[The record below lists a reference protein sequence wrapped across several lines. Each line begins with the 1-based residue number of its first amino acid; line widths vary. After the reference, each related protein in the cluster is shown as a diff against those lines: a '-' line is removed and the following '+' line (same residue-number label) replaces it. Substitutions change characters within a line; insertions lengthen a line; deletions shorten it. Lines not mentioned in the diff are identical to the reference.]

1 MRRAT
6 PHGSQAPRS
15 SPSAAPLAIAPNGR
29 GPLLASRLTPA
40 KDCMKSRRGLL
51 KSPRA
56 IAVYL
61 FYRSG
66 EPLVAL
72 AAGRDLPIEAETLEG
87 LLSVVGNFV
96 ETSVR
101 GSRGYATTAMRYDE
115 VGIVAVRGEVV
126 IGAALNDGT
135 APDSLKADLLRIV
148 RDFEERHWRNLAS
161 WEAATKL
168 PDQASDEFSKLLRT
182 TDRR

>member
-1 MRRAT
+1 
-6 PHGSQAPRS
+6 
-15 SPSAAPLAIAPNGR
+15 
-29 GPLLASRLTPA
+29 
-40 KDCMKSRRGLL
+40 MKTRRGLL
-51 KSPRA
+51 KPPRA

-87 LLSVVGNFV
+87 LLSVVGNFI

-115 VGIVAVRGEVV
+115 FGIVAVRGEFVLGSRV
-126 IGAALNDGT
+126 NDGSAHDT
-135 APDSLKADLLRIV
+135 LTGDLRRV
-148 RDFEERHWRNLAS
+148 ARGV
-161 WEAATKL
+161 AA
-168 PDQASDEFSKLLRT
+168 
-182 TDRR
+182 